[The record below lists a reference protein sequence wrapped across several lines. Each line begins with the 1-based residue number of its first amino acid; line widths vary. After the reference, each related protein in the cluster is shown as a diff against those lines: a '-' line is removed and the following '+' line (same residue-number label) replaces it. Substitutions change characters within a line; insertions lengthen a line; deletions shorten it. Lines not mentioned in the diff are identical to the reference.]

1 MICSKCNSQIPDGA
15 KFCTVCGAP
24 CGTAADVKPME
35 TPAASE
41 KKYFCSKCGLELQY
55 GAKFCTACG
64 APANIKDVSPLE
76 NDGKTFGNGNM
87 TPVSL
92 EKQPDDLVA
101 AMPAPAAV
109 SAPVSAIPEQAPAA
123 IPAPATVSA
132 PVSAIPEQAPAAIP
146 TPAAVSAPVS
156 TIPEQTPAA
165 IPTPVGAIPT
175 PAPNYN
181 GGFSVPNPGAPEMP
195 AFAPSGSANGAAP
208 VYGGVNGLNGAAASV
223 AVPGKKKVSGGK
235 IALIIV
241 IVLVVLIGGA
251 AAFFFTN
258 KATALSIVMGKPKYA
273 AMVEKDSLKES
284 VENINME
291 NLSQQVK
298 TVSSVLP
305 LLSSA
310 NFNSSSFMS
319 DRTSGSAQF
328 AKLMNASDLNI
339 MDIGSLI
346 KSYGDYMQSTFGAS
360 RISGSM
366 TMNLEFGNE
375 LLGVDDD
382 IEQVLEYINGS
393 EITYDMAATGDII
406 GGELGI
412 KFNGKLVNAKVIMEN
427 DGTMYLAFP
436 FASDKALKIKIPTNE
451 LTRSSALTSGTAVLD
466 LDPNELERLMGEL
479 IDVYSEYIKDSS
491 VSMEKGSLTIAGSV
505 IEGKQITADIN
516 GTNLA
521 NLIKAICEK
530 LANDQYFCTQIT
542 NYIKNFDPSFT
553 ESEYKSALL
562 EITPDT
568 LNGSLI
574 IDTIIKNNGD
584 ILAKSYKMASNGTV
598 AFEVAFADNDNESD
612 VEIKVQNQTLLTIK
626 SVKTSDTDGEATI
639 GIGMGNGKSMGIVMS
654 YSGIGSAIFGKNEMP
669 TGTYSIKFDMSNADE
684 RAFDSETIN
693 ILRNFSMSYTT
704 SVDNGTA
711 KVSMTLDA
719 GSVMKFNIGM
729 NMALSDDVTAYSIP
743 SNAIDLTNAL
753 TTGDVDEN
761 TANQLMEYMT
771 ELSTAVND
779 VFAGTDLEG
788 ILNDIIGG
796 GSGSGGIVPGSN
808 VESSELN
815 ALEDKIFDEMME
827 VYDWLEDNNVYI
839 GDAYDNAI
847 EYQTSLRN
855 LDGRVMGTASCTR
868 EQFEAFQTEFNNILS
883 QKDAIKK
890 AIEQAGNNNTS
901 GTLPGTPSDPT
912 VSGTQDP
919 AVNPGTASGT
929 APTNPAPNA
938 SNPAAA
944 PTAA

>member
-24 CGTAADVKPME
+24 CGTAADVKPMAA
-35 TPAASE
+35 PAAPE

-64 APANIKDVSPLE
+64 APANVKDVSPLE

-101 AMPAPAAV
+101 AM
-109 SAPVSAIPEQAPAA
+109 
-123 IPAPATVSA
+123 PAPATVSA

-181 GGFSVPNPGAPEMP
+181 GGFSVPNPGTPEMP

-584 ILAKSYKMASNGTV
+584 VLAKSYKMASNGTV

-788 ILNDIIGG
+788 ILDDIIGG

-901 GTLPGTPSDPT
+901 GTLPGTPGDPT

>member
-24 CGTAADVKPME
+24 CGTAADVKPMAA
-35 TPAASE
+35 PAAPE

-64 APANIKDVSPLE
+64 APANVKDVTPLE

-101 AMPAPAAV
+101 AM
-109 SAPVSAIPEQAPAA
+109 
-123 IPAPATVSA
+123 PAPATVSA

-788 ILNDIIGG
+788 ILDDIIGG

-901 GTLPGTPSDPT
+901 GTLPGTPGDPT